1 MPGGGGAASYPSLQ
15 DLEWRLVVAASSD
28 ESESLGATRVQL
40 KLRVEGRAAPLACE
54 LTVAQFYELLAE
66 MEAAKSELDDLAS

>member
-1 MPGGGGAASYPSLQ
+1 MSPS
-15 DLEWRLVVAASSD
+15 AHNPF
-28 ESESLGATRVQL
+28 SLGATRVQL

>member
-1 MPGGGGAASYPSLQ
+1 M
-15 DLEWRLVVAASSD
+15 
-28 ESESLGATRVQL
+28 QL

-66 MEAAKSELDDLAS
+66 MEAAKSELDDLVS